1 MDTDILSKPEPL
13 QDGLKPGTVS
23 GREED
28 RCGYSIWSVWN
39 WRSKRKMGRRAA
51 IGIFSDHITVAK
63 VNTDDEFVVA
73 RINGVYVFSCYKSP
87 SASMV
92 SFYAFLNRLSW
103 SVRQLDKNAEIIIA
117 GDFNARSAAWGD
129 WQNYGRG
136 EELLLTEQLGL
147 VVRNTGQEATFTG
160 RGAGSII
167 DLTFVSESLIQRVK
181 HWQVLNEENYSDHR
195 FLVYTLDSS
204 ITIQDRSATSK
215 RKSWITTAI
224 DQNAFRVDLL
234 LADWISGTAAINY
247 DEEVTTLAK
256 RFKNKLTTAYNFALQ
271 KRPGM
276 PKGKQ
281 SKHWWTDEIAML
293 RARCTAARRKVKCA
307 ATRTNRRS
315 LGEGSEEDVLEEAT
329 SELKIA
335 RNALKLTVTRSKVGV
350 R

>member
-1 MDTDILSKPEPL
+1 M
-13 QDGLKPGTVS
+13 
-23 GREED
+23 ED
-28 RCGYSIWSVWN
+28 SNLLCVDE
-39 WRSKRKMGRRAA
+39 
-51 IGIFSDHITVAK
+51 GI
-63 VNTDDEFVVA
+63 
-73 RINGVYVFSCYKSP
+73 
-87 SASMV
+87 
-92 SFYAFLNRLSW
+92 
-103 SVRQLDKNAEIIIA
+103 
-117 GDFNARSAAWGD
+117 
-129 WQNYGRG
+129 
-136 EELLLTEQLGL
+136 
-147 VVRNTGQEATFTG
+147 
-160 RGAGSII
+160 
-167 DLTFVSESLIQRVK
+167 
-181 HWQVLNEENYSDHR
+181 

-247 DEEVTTLAK
+247 DEEVITLAK

-271 KRPGM
+271 KRP
-276 PKGKQ
+276 
-281 SKHWWTDEIAML
+281 DEIAML